1 MLNRILP
8 TLFLLA
14 VAAVS
19 QAQLYHTIPFEP
31 LDYSDTLRAGELDQ
45 LRTHYELIMPDGTYH
60 PLPDTVDANDGLIL
74 ISEQQG
80 MLFDHLVYEEGQR
93 NWSHGPVSRSADGRY
108 FLVTIRQTNFSRGQ
122 ETADDELWI
131 IDPRNA
137 TVAKVESYSYNFE
150 WTIDPDTEEQTDSK
164 TSLITQAL
172 LQGEELT
179 LLNSCAEQTERVLC
193 ADPGGVYL
201 IGNGA
206 LTRTKDYDPDR
217 LCMVPLRYADPIA
230 TGMWLRDVERI
241 YGYGT
246 FSAAAQLDYGLEP
259 SYQNDSG
266 LVVTDGNNPMC
277 FVRMREGAQK
287 ERIKDIVAISPTYSI
302 GGVHTGITCAELI
315 ARYPKLVL
323 RIDPVTGWEI
333 ADIEEPAVRITF
345 RTSEKERVG
354 RYTTVKATG
363 DPVFQQIAR
372 PSAAIDLITVFTP

>member
-93 NWSHGPVSRSADGRY
+93 YWSHGPVSRSADGRY
-108 FLVTIRQTNFSRGQ
+108 FLVSIRQTNFSRGQ
-122 ETADDELWI
+122 ETAGDELWV

-164 TSLITQAL
+164 ASSITQAL
-172 LQGEELT
+172 LQGKELT
-179 LLNSCAEQTERVLC
+179 LLNSCAEQSMSFPC
-193 ADPGGVYL
+193 ADPGGVYV
-201 IGNGA
+201 IGNRA
-206 LTRTKDYDPDR
+206 LTRTQDYDPDR
-217 LCMVPLRYADPIA
+217 LCMVPIRYAGPIA
-230 TGMWLRDVERI
+230 TGMWLDDVTRI
-241 YGYGT
+241 HPYGSIWT
-246 FSAAAQLDYGLEP
+246 AAQLDYGLEP

-287 ERIKDIVAISPTYSI
+287 ERIKDIVAISPTYI
-302 GGVHTGITCAELI
+302 VGGVHTGNTWAELLQH
-315 ARYPKLVL
+315 YPKLVL
-323 RIDPVTGWEI
+323 RIDPISGWEI
-333 ADIEEPAVRITF
+333 ADIEEPAMRVTF
-345 RTSEKERVG
+345 KTNEKDRVG
-354 RYTTVKATG
+354 RYTTDKATG
-363 DPVFQQIAR
+363 HSVFQGIAK
-372 PSAAIDLITVFTP
+372 PAATIDLITVYTP